1 VARGRPG
8 SEQPVGDA
16 CPRAGIYDH
25 RAVQERLFVIAPYTA
40 DLSGLFQVARPLA
53 CPRGEG
59 LKPGCQVVVHQRR
72 RRATGIPWGWVAVLR
87 CDAHDVAFTA
97 YPPGHIPYGR
107 EPLIQLAPDGSS
119 LIGGG
124 PDARFSETP
133 FAAAL
138 GLGDGP
144 SRSTTSR
151 RIRRSA
157 ALLGLVAKTLDY
169 ELAARVAHLP
179 AGVVHEHAV
188 RLEGVRSLRAWS
200 TAVAALLGELRADRS
215 QGLVDRFAILGHISG
230 RWGRPHRWR
239 EGTTPRLLA
248 LGRPFLLPEQ
258 RQPRTSPSPENGPTS
273 LTHSAAGNDLRRRGP
288 PGPSFRSSRARATHR
303 TERGTPSRSSLIGH
317 PSHASHSGVWGRA
330 PAPS

>member
-1 VARGRPG
+1 
-8 SEQPVGDA
+8 
-16 CPRAGIYDH
+16 
-25 RAVQERLFVIAPYTA
+25 VQERLFVIAPYFA
-40 DLSGLFQVARPLA
+40 DQSGLVQVARPLV

-72 RRATGIPWGWVAVLR
+72 RRATGIPWGWVAVMR

-119 LIGGG
+119 LVGGG

-138 GLGDGP
+138 GLGAGP

-169 ELAARVAHLP
+169 ELAACVAQLP
-179 AGVVHEHAV
+179 AGVVHEHAM
-188 RLEGVRSLRAWS
+188 RLEGVRSLRACS
-200 TAVAALLGELRADRS
+200 TAVAALLAELRADRS
-215 QGLVDRFAILGHISG
+215 QGLVDRFAILGHLSG

-258 RQPRTSPSPENGPTS
+258 RTPRTSSSRESGPTS
-273 LTHSAAGNDLRRRGP
+273 LTNPEAGHDLRRHASPRG
-288 PGPSFRSSRARATHR
+288 SFRSRRARGTRR
-303 TERGTPSRSSLIGH
+303 TERGTRSPPSPFGH
-317 PSHASHSGVWGRA
+317 PSHASHPGVCGGA
-330 PAPS
+330 PTSS